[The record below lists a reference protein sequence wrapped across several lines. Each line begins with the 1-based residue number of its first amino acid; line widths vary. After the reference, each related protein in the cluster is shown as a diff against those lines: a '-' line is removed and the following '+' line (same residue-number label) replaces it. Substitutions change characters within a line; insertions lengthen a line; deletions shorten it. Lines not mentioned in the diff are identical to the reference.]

1 MMRKRAIVGAC
12 CALLAAFAAT
22 GVAGADTIDGEAV
35 AIVRNAADYLA
46 DRASFS
52 FEADLEYELRFGS
65 ETERDWEHFN
75 LAFRRPQQLSLHR
88 KAEDSEIRFVADTRE
103 LVVYMPEIGQY
114 IVEEAPDSV
123 SEMIETSSYGPF
135 ALVMGLV
142 AEFVRQ
148 EPLNSVLDGLVSARY
163 VGREEVDGT
172 ECDHVQIAGPNG
184 SWDLWVETG
193 ARPVVRRIVPD
204 VSSLEAELKTRGIDD
219 ADLSVDARL
228 GSWSVDNV
236 TDSELTF
243 QAEEGLLKVAQFQ
256 PPSPPMQLLGKPAP
270 PFSLELLDGGT
281 FDLADTK
288 GKEIVILDF
297 WATWCGPCRQVMP
310 IIEKVAKQ
318 FREEGVRL
326 YAVNLRED
334 SKNVRRYLESQELH
348 LTVLLDKQGSV
359 AAQYKADAIPQTV
372 IIGRD
377 GTVQVVH
384 VGSYPD
390 LEAELTNELTALTK
404 GEKLAGEIV

>member
-1 MMRKRAIVGAC
+1 MMRKRAFVGAC
-12 CALLAAFAAT
+12 CALLAAFAAS
-22 GVAGADTIDGEAV
+22 GVAGAETIDEKAV
-35 AIVRNAADYLA
+35 GIVRNAADYLA

-52 FEADLEYELRFGS
+52 FEGDLEYELKFGS
-65 ETERDWEHFN
+65 ETERDSEHFT

-88 KAEDSEIRFVADTRE
+88 KAEDSEIRFIADIRE

-123 SEMIETSSYGPF
+123 SEIVETSSYGPF

-148 EPLNSVLDGLVSARY
+148 EPLNSVLDGLVSATY

-172 ECDHVQIAGPNG
+172 ECDHVQIAGPDG
-184 SWDLWVETG
+184 SWDFWVETG
-193 ARPVVRRIVPD
+193 ALPVVRRIVPD
-204 VSSLEAELKTRGIDD
+204 ASSIEAELKTGGIDD
-219 ADLSVDARL
+219 PLLSVDARL
-228 GSWSVDNV
+228 GSWSVDDV
-236 TDSELTF
+236 PDSELTF
-243 QAEEGLLKVAQFQ
+243 EAAEGLLKVAQFQ

-270 PFSLELLDGGT
+270 PFSLGLLDGGT
-281 FDLADTK
+281 FDLAETK

-310 IIEKVAKQ
+310 IIEKVAEQ

-326 YAVNLRED
+326 YAVNLQED
-334 SKNVRRYLESQELH
+334 SQNVRRFLESQKLDV
-348 LTVLLDKQGSV
+348 TVLLDRQGTV
-359 AAQYKADAIPQTV
+359 ATQYRADAIPQTV
-372 IIGRD
+372 IIGKD
-377 GTVQVVH
+377 GTVQAVH

-390 LEAELTNELTALTK
+390 LEAELTKELTALIQ
-404 GEKLAGEIV
+404 GEKLAG

>member
-35 AIVRNAADYLA
+35 GIVRNAADYLA

-52 FEADLEYELRFGS
+52 FEADLEYELTFGS
-65 ETERDWEHFN
+65 ETERDSEHFN

-103 LVVYMPEIGQY
+103 LVVYMPEFGQY

-123 SEMIETSSYGPF
+123 SDIVESSSYGPF
-135 ALVMGLV
+135 TLVMGLI

-148 EPLNSVLDGLVSARY
+148 EPLHNVLDGLASATY

-172 ECDHVQIAGPNG
+172 ECDHVQIAGPDG
-184 SWDLWVETG
+184 GWDLWIETG
-193 ARPVVRRIVPD
+193 ARPLVRRIVPD
-204 VSSLEAELKTRGIDD
+204 ASSLEAELKTKGIDE

-228 GSWSVDNV
+228 GSWIVDDV
-236 TDSELTF
+236 PDSEITF
-243 QAEEGLLKVAQFQ
+243 EAAEGLLKVARFQ
-256 PPSPPMQLLGKPAP
+256 PPSPPMRLLGKPAP
-270 PFSLELLDGGT
+270 QFSLELLDGGT

-310 IIEKVAKQ
+310 VIEKVAEQ

-334 SKNVRRYLESQELH
+334 SKNVRRYLESQELD
-348 LTVLLDKQGSV
+348 LTVLLDTQGSV

-377 GTVQVVH
+377 GIVQVVH
-384 VGSYPD
+384 VGSYFD
-390 LEAELTNELTALTK
+390 LEAEITSELTALTQ
-404 GEKLAGEIV
+404 GEKLAG